1 MEVSVSEVQQKLS
14 QLLSQVEKGEEII
27 ITREGRAIARLSPM
41 GQGKRCLSSRA
52 QLRASQPLAK
62 TSSVEILQNL
72 RTEVRY

>member
-1 MEVSVSEVQQKLS
+1 MEVSVSEVQKRLS

-41 GQGKRCLSSRA
+41 GQTKRCLSSRA

-62 TSSVEILQNL
+62 TSSMEILQSL